1 MIRRDFDQNEQQAVW
16 IGHPKLDEAP
26 GLLHRTFDDR
36 NPGGAQLLLGPADIA
51 HLKPKLGRR
60 RRRLRFPI
68 GELQIAAA
76 QEEDHAARVTL
87 AKLPHRMEAED
98 VPIEAQAAIEIPRVE
113 HETAGKY
120 LHRARSGSLHCPMR
134 TAGYIRLISIA

>member
-1 MIRRDFDQNEQQAVW
+1 MVRRNFDQNEHQAVR

-36 NPGGAQLLLGPADIA
+36 DPGGAQLLLRLADIT
-51 HLKPKLGRR
+51 HLEPKLGRR
-60 RRRLRFPI
+60 RRRLRFPV
-68 GELQIAAA
+68 GELEITTA

-87 AKLPHRMEAED
+87 AELPHRMKTQD
-98 VPIEAQAAIEIPRVE
+98 VTIEAHAAVEISRVK

-120 LHRARSGSLHCPMR
+120 LHRIRSGSLHCPVSA
-134 TAGYIRLISIA
+134 AGYIRLVSLA